1 MDSLDTYAII
11 DYLKSEIAAASV
23 LEPIFIRGIA
33 LFVSA
38 ITKLELFSSPALT
51 VRLWSVRE
59 SSARI

>member
-11 DYLKSEIAAASV
+11 DYLKSETAAASV
-23 LEPIFIRGIA
+23 LEPMFMQDIA

-38 ITKLELFSSPALT
+38 ITELELFTSPALT
-51 VRLWSVRE
+51 VRIWSVRE